1 MPYYQIYIVF
11 LPYNQRSIKEVMNEI
26 IIDEQELLNISE
38 MTVPE
43 YNSKGEMVNKS
54 CKYLDE
60 SIRVK
65 IDRLYDIAYCNRST
79 QLIYFYILDCLK
91 KNTNVIKIERI
102 NFEKVLNF
110 DKGTISKAIKSL
122 VENKFIQ
129 IVDKDTYKIPI
140 DQTFKGNIDTII
152 KKDKER
158 KEEERRYK
166 LEQENKN
173 RTEYLSN
180 LRKLKL
186 KAKLLKH

>member
-1 MPYYQIYIVF
+1 MIILPYYQIYIVF
-11 LPYNQRSIKEVMNEI
+11 LPYRQRSIKEVMNEI

-43 YNSKGEMVNKS
+43 YNNKGETVNKP

-79 QLIYFYILDCLK
+79 QLVYFYILDCLK
-91 KNTNVIKIERI
+91 KNTNVIKIERS
-102 NFEKVLNF
+102 NFEKVLNL

-129 IVDKDTYKIPI
+129 IIDKDTYKIPI

-166 LEQENKN
+166 IEQENKN

-186 KAKLLKH
+186 KVK

>member
-1 MPYYQIYIVF
+1 MLYCQIYVVF

-43 YNSKGEMVNKS
+43 YNSKGEMVNKP

-60 SIRVK
+60 SIRIK

-79 QLIYFYILDCLK
+79 QLVYFYILDCLK
-91 KNTNVIKIERI
+91 KNTNAIKIERN
-102 NFEKVLNF
+102 NFEKVLNL

-129 IVDKDTYKIPI
+129 IIDKDTYKIPI

-186 KAKLLKH
+186 KVK